1 MKKLV
6 LSLFILCTLTISA
19 FAQDRTISGTVTSSE
34 DGLPIP
40 GATVKVKEN
49 PSVSVGTSPD
59 GKFSIKVP
67 ANSKTLIISYLGFTT
82 KEVAI
87 TASGVVNARLDTDTQ
102 LLGEVVVTSA
112 LGVTRTERS
121 VGTAQQSL
129 KGADITQAR
138 QADLNTAIAGK
149 IAGVQVLGGS
159 GARFGT
165 SAIRIRGING
175 IGSSTAGIGG
185 SDPLFVVDG
194 VVVPSTSVN
203 MDDVEDLT
211 VLKGPAATS
220 LYGQRGDQGVV
231 VIKSKSPS
239 KKGFGID
246 VSHSTTVENVA
257 LLPEYQNEYGG
268 GGSPTF
274 SKFVYNA
281 ATDAPALAVMNGARW
296 HDYQTDVSWGPKFD
310 GLPHAPWYAWNKFD
324 PQYATQVPYVAQ
336 PDNVRDFY
344 ETGIENN
351 TNVAFSQATDKFSAR
366 VSYTNLNRSGVSPN
380 TNMDANRLSF
390 NGTFT
395 PIAKLKIASNVNYNV
410 INYFNRPAEGY
421 GTQTTGQFSQWF
433 HRDLEVDK
441 LKNYRNPDGSFTS
454 WNITSPRNTAPKY
467 WDNPYVEAYEN
478 TANSNS
484 SRIFGFMQ
492 ASYNILPELTLDF
505 AAKGNYSFGRGE
517 SRVASGTL
525 NLERYATN
533 QTRTRE
539 NNYVIDAMFKKE
551 AGEFSFN
558 AGAYGELRINNEER
572 ITANTVGGFT
582 VPNYYS
588 LAASKD
594 RPTLTSF
601 ISNKKVRSLYAFGS
615 IGFKNY
621 LFLDLNIRNDWSSSL
636 PKDNNSY
643 LYGGGSL
650 AFVFTDILPKSDFFS
665 FGKATFAF
673 GRTGSDIDPYNI
685 YQVYNSA
692 GFYGTQPSLTI
703 PNQIPNEALKPALS
717 DALEAGIELK
727 FLKNRLR
734 FNANY
739 FQRTSKDQIL
749 SVTLPSTTGF
759 SSALIN
765 AGEVSS
771 KGFEFTLGGTPVKT
785 NDFTWDLNANFA
797 TNRNKIVELYPGV
810 DNFQFASFAYSG
822 TQPIRV
828 ERRVGKS
835 WGELVT
841 AGIKRDANGVAAI
854 DDDGFPIIEQGH
866 NLGSFV
872 PDLTGGF
879 TSTFNYKSF
888 TAGFSMDFQIGGKL
902 FSVTEG
908 NLNGSGLSPK
918 TAGLNDKGNPKRDAV
933 ADGGGILIPGIR
945 ESDGKPNTTYIDV
958 RDYYEGHIP
967 YAWEEATYDA
977 TYLKLREV
985 SLGYNL
991 PISLVS
997 KFKAQRATISLIA
1010 RNPWL
1015 MYSKIKGID
1024 PSESAGS
1031 WTEGSQ
1037 LPGTRTIGLNLKI
1050 TF

>member
-1 MKKLV
+1 MKRLI
-6 LSLFILCTLTISA
+6 LSLFILCSFTFAA
-19 FAQDRTISGTVTSSE
+19 FAQERTVTGTVTSRE
-34 DGLPIP
+34 DGKPLP
-40 GATVKVKEN
+40 GASVKVKES
-49 PSVSVGTSPD
+49 PTTGTTTGAD
-59 GKFSIKVP
+59 GRFVLKVP
-67 ANSKTLIISYLGFTT
+67 ANGTALLISYLGFTQT
-82 KEVAI
+82 QVAI
-87 TASGVVNARLDTDTQ
+87 PANGVVNAELAPDAQTLT
-102 LLGEVVVTSA
+102 EVVVTSA

-129 KGADITQAR
+129 KATDITQAR

-165 SAIRIRGING
+165 SSIRIRGING
-175 IGSSTAGIGG
+175 IGSSTAGVGG

-194 VVVPSTSVN
+194 VVVPSTSIN

-231 VIKSKSPS
+231 VIKSKVAS

-246 VSHSTTVENVA
+246 ISHGTTIENVA
-257 LLPEYQNEYGG
+257 VLPKYQNEYGG
-268 GGSPTF
+268 GASQTF
-274 SKFVYNA
+274 SKFVYNP
-281 ATDAPALAVMNGARW
+281 ATDPAGLAGMNGARYYNYSV
-296 HDYQTDVSWGPKFD
+296 DESWGPKFD
-310 GLPHAPWYAWNKFD
+310 GQPYAPYYAWNKFD
-324 PQYATQVPYVAQ
+324 PQYGTQVPYVAN
-336 PDNVRDFY
+336 PNNIRDFY
-344 ETGIENN
+344 ETGVENN

-380 TNMDANRLSF
+380 TSMDANRLSF

-395 PIAKLKIASNVNYNV
+395 PIAKLKVSANVNYNV

-421 GTQTTGQFSQWF
+421 GTQTTGQFNQWF
-433 HRDLEVDK
+433 HRDVDVKK
-441 LKNYRNPDGSFTS
+441 LRDYKNPDGTFTT

-478 TANSNS
+478 IAISNS
-484 SRIFGFMQ
+484 SRVFGFLQ
-492 ASYNILPELTLDF
+492 ASYSILPELTLDF
-505 AAKGNYSFGRGE
+505 AAKGNYGNARGE

-525 NLERYATN
+525 NQERYATN
-533 QTRTRE
+533 QNRTRE
-539 NNYVIDAMFKKE
+539 NNYVVNALFKKE

-572 ITANTVGGFT
+572 IDANTVGGFT
-582 VPNYYS
+582 VPGYYN

-594 RPTLTSF
+594 RPTLTSS
-601 ISNKKVRSLYAFGS
+601 ISKKEVRSVYAFGS
-615 IGFKNY
+615 VGFKNF

-636 PKDNNSY
+636 PVDNNSY

-650 AFVFTDILPKSDFFS
+650 AFVFTDLLPKSDIFS
-665 FGKATFAF
+665 FGKASFAF

-703 PNQIPNEALKPALS
+703 PNQIPNEFLKPALS
-717 DALEAGIELK
+717 DALEAGVELK

-734 FNANY
+734 LSANY
-739 FQRTSKDQIL
+739 YDRTSKDQIL

-771 KGFEFTLGGTPVKT
+771 KGFEFTLGGTPIRT
-785 NDFTWDLNANFA
+785 STFNWDLNANFA
-797 TNRNKIVELYPGV
+797 NSKNKIVELYPGV
-810 DNFQFASFAYSG
+810 DNFQFASFGYSG
-822 TQPIRV
+822 TPAIRV
-828 ERRVGKS
+828 ERRVGRP
-835 WGELVT
+835 WGELT
-841 AGIKRDANGVAAI
+841 ADAIKRDGNGNAII
-854 DDDGFPIIEQGH
+854 DDDGFPLVEKDK
-866 NLGSFV
+866 NLGTFV
-872 PDLTGGF
+872 PKLTGGI
-879 TSTFNYKSF
+879 TSTFNYKAF
-888 TAGFSMDFQIGGKL
+888 TAGFSVDFQIGGKL

-908 NLNGSGLSPK
+908 NLEGSGLAEV
-918 TAGLNDKGNPKRDAV
+918 TAGLNDKGNPKRDPV
-933 ADGGGILIPGIR
+933 SKGGGILIPGVR
-945 ESDGKPNTTYIDV
+945 ESDGQPNTTYIDPQ
-958 RDYYEGHIP
+958 DYYEGHIP
-967 YAWEEATYDA
+967 YFWAERTHDA
-977 TYLKLREV
+977 TYVKLREV

-991 PISLVS
+991 PASFAS
-997 KFKAQRATISLIA
+997 RFKASRASISLIA

-1015 MYSKIKGID
+1015 IHSKMNGID
-1024 PSESAGS
+1024 PSESSGS
-1031 WTEGSQ
+1031 WNEGGQ